1 MSDGWMEQKY
11 KVVIFGT
18 DQTITS
24 VGQQCWGLEEA
35 QAVIRPLKRGLYS
48 FISISEM
55 LLTVNADI
63 IFPDCQ
69 TYYDIRQQIVNLKE
83 QLEESEQVASQE
95 LQHLNWETERLTAKQ
110 SDLAEQKK
118 TKEREAAVLTIG
130 GAVEMDQTT
139 DAVRRAKREVDSCSS
154 QVRSYSDKV
163 SDCSSSISKAQ
174 RDIRET
180 DSKIHETNAKLQDM
194 SVRRRLAADLQ
205 SKLRHTVHQLGLL
218 YGVGSV
224 TEFHTRR
231 LIMRKPVMELMEEM
245 TTVLSQVF
253 RSELLHAEGLSSL
266 MWHMRVNL
274 DQLNALTDTSQPF
287 SDYY

>member
-1 MSDGWMEQKY
+1 MEAPQASTLPQK
-11 KVVIFGT
+11 
-18 DQTITS
+18 S

-110 SDLAEQKK
+110 SDLAEQRRRKSV
-118 TKEREAAVLTIG
+118 RAVLTIG

-194 SVRRRLAADLQ
+194 SVRRRLAADL
-205 SKLRHTVHQLGLL
+205 
-218 YGVGSV
+218 
-224 TEFHTRR
+224 
-231 LIMRKPVMELMEEM
+231 
-245 TTVLSQVF
+245 
-253 RSELLHAEGLSSL
+253 
-266 MWHMRVNL
+266 RV
-274 DQLNALTDTSQPF
+274 S
-287 SDYY
+287 